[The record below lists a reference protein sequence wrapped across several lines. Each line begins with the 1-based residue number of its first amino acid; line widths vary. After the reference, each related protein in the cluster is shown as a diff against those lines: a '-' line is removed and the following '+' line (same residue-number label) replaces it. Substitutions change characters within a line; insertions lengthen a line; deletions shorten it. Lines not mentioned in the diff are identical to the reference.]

1 MLDFVEILSSFVQ
14 SLILFKIFFLTLSL
28 FYTIFLLIVLKQVNS
43 MNAVISEE
51 GPSAVLKSVAI
62 INIALSVALFLT
74 GLVIL

>member
-1 MLDFVEILSSFVQ
+1 MPDIFGSLSSFIQ

-51 GPSAVLKSVAI
+51 GPSTVLKTIAI
-62 INIALSVALFLT
+62 MNIALSVALFLT
-74 GLVIL
+74 ALVIL